1 MGDDKRPPA
10 TRRDIDAFL
19 QKAAA
24 TPPATTGPAKG
35 RLIFALDATAS
46 REATWDHASHL
57 QAEMFDASARLGGL
71 QIQLCHYRGFNEFH
85 ASSWLRQSTR
95 LRQEMT
101 AVRCLA
107 GHTQIARVLRHAL
120 DERRQHKVDAVV
132 FIGDCV
138 EEPADQL
145 GDLAG
150 RLGLLGV
157 PLFLFH
163 EGHDPH
169 AANVLRQLARLSGG
183 AYGPFDAGSA
193 QQLRQLLGEVAV
205 YASGGLTALED
216 FQRRQGHR
224 RLRLGHD

>member
-1 MGDDKRPPA
+1 MTEKGKPPA
-10 TRRDIDAFL
+10 TRRDVNAFL
-19 QKAAA
+19 QQAAA
-24 TPPATTGPAKG
+24 TPVANTAPAAG

-46 REATWDHASHL
+46 REATWDHASQL
-57 QAEMFDASARLGGL
+57 QAEMFDSTARLGGL
-71 QIQLCHYRGFNEFH
+71 EIQLCYYRGFREFH
-85 ASSWLRQSTR
+85 ASAWCRDSRRLLR
-95 LRQEMT
+95 EMT

-107 GHTQIARVLRHAL
+107 GHTQIARLQRHAI
-120 DERRQHKVDAVV
+120 EETRRRKVNAVV

-138 EEPADQL
+138 EEPADTL

-150 RLGLLGV
+150 QLGLLGV

-169 AANVLRQLARLSGG
+169 AAGILRQLARLSGG

-193 QQLRQLLGEVAV
+193 RQLRQLLGEVAV
-205 YASGGLTALED
+205 YAAGGLSALED

-224 RLRLGHD
+224 RLRLGRD